1 MNQEFNAS
9 DVNSIKGR
17 NFSAFAYSDYR
28 IFWFGITLAYLGY
41 WTQVLA
47 QGWLILRLTDSALMV
62 GLIAATAALPLFLFS
77 LIGGAIGDSLNRRYI
92 VAINWT
98 LTSLLMILM
107 AYLLFADMAKVW
119 HVFGIVFLTATFQ
132 ALGTPARQALIPEL
146 VPQANIMSAV
156 SLWSGSF
163 HIARTIGPIIA
174 AFLVRDFGESAAFLF
189 YAFGCAVFAGTVM
202 KIRSRQTKKIQ
213 RDTWLNFREILD
225 GFKYVKHN
233 NNAFGLLVLISL
245 IAVFGTSYLKLLP
258 VFTKYVFDGSV
269 VDLGALMFITGAG
282 SIVSITIISLS
293 KNIKRTG
300 FYTITAFLFFGLGM
314 IFFSLSSSLMLA
326 YITLAVIGFFWGIIE
341 TFINSILF
349 TLVPKDYHGRVMSMM
364 TTTWGFGFI
373 GNTISGG
380 LAQLIGAPITVAI
393 IGIYMLCATI
403 FAWFRWPSLKDV

>member
-1 MNQEFNAS
+1 MNQEFNPS
-9 DVNSIKGR
+9 DANSTKGR

-47 QGWLILRLTDSALMV
+47 QGWLILRLTDSAFMV
-62 GLIAATAALPLFLFS
+62 GLIAATAALPLFMFS
-77 LIGGAIGDSLNRRYI
+77 LVGGAIGDSLNRRYI
-92 VAINWT
+92 VAINWI

-107 AYLLFADMAKVW
+107 AYLLFAEMVKVW
-119 HVFGIVFLTATFQ
+119 HVFVIVFFTASFQ

-146 VPQANIMSAV
+146 VPEANIMSAV

-163 HIARTIGPIIA
+163 HVARTIGPVIA
-174 AFLVRDFGESAAFLF
+174 AILVRDFGEGAAFLF
-189 YAFGCAVFAGTVM
+189 YAFGSAVFAVTVM
-202 KIRSRQTKKIQ
+202 KIKSRHTKQIQ
-213 RDTWLNFREILD
+213 KGSWLNFKEILD
-225 GFKYVKHN
+225 GFKHVRHN

-258 VFTKYVFDGSV
+258 VFTKYVFGGSV

-300 FYTITAFLFFGLGM
+300 FYTLTGFFFFGLGM
-314 IFFSLSSSLMLA
+314 IFFSLSSSLMTA
-326 YITLAVIGFFWGIIE
+326 YITLALIGFFWGIIE

-349 TLVPKDYHGRVMSMM
+349 TSVPKDYHGRVMSMM
-364 TTTWGFGFI
+364 ITTWGFGFI

-380 LAQLIGAPITVAI
+380 LAQLIGAPITVAM
-393 IGIYMLCATI
+393 IGIYTLCATI
-403 FAWFRWPSLKDV
+403 FAWFRWPLLKDV

>member
-146 VPQANIMSAV
+146 VPQANIMS
-156 SLWSGSF
+156 
-163 HIARTIGPIIA
+163 
-174 AFLVRDFGESAAFLF
+174 
-189 YAFGCAVFAGTVM
+189 
-202 KIRSRQTKKIQ
+202 
-213 RDTWLNFREILD
+213 
-225 GFKYVKHN
+225 
-233 NNAFGLLVLISL
+233 
-245 IAVFGTSYLKLLP
+245 
-258 VFTKYVFDGSV
+258 
-269 VDLGALMFITGAG
+269 
-282 SIVSITIISLS
+282 
-293 KNIKRTG
+293 
-300 FYTITAFLFFGLGM
+300 
-314 IFFSLSSSLMLA
+314 
-326 YITLAVIGFFWGIIE
+326 
-341 TFINSILF
+341 
-349 TLVPKDYHGRVMSMM
+349 
-364 TTTWGFGFI
+364 
-373 GNTISGG
+373 
-380 LAQLIGAPITVAI
+380 
-393 IGIYMLCATI
+393 
-403 FAWFRWPSLKDV
+403 